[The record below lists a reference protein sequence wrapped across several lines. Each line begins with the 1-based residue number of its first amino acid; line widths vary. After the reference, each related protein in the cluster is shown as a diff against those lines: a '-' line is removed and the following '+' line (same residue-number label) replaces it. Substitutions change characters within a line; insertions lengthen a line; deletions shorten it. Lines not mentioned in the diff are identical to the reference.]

1 MVAGI
6 ERTIANCELC
16 IKYRNNQQREPMIS
30 HDILNKRFLKIG
42 NLLTNWQKSADLTKL
57 HSHKKYYYDWANS
70 KSLPPLREGD
80 VVCYRKN
87 KMWNK
92 SVISHVRNEP
102 RSYVVRNEHGALRR
116 NRRHHYKTDLKLPV
130 FSKCHS
136 SHCYQGNRPVQNSNV
151 VNYQTD
157 LPIRGSDTRLFNF
170 TFELPHRS
178 ASRYGRPIRFP
189 AKYRDF
195 VVS

>member
-1 MVAGI
+1 
-6 ERTIANCELC
+6 
-16 IKYRNNQQREPMIS
+16 MIF
-30 HDILNKRFLKIG
+30 HDILNERFLKIG

-57 HSHKKYYYDWANS
+57 HSHQKYYYDRANS
-70 KSLPPLREGD
+70 KSLPPVQEGD

-87 KMWNK
+87 KMWNN

-102 RSYVVRNEHGALRR
+102 HSYVVGNEHGVLRR
-116 NRRHHYKTDLKLPV
+116 NRRHLYKTNLKPPV
-130 FSKCHS
+130 FIKCHS
-136 SHCYQGNRPVQNSNV
+136 SHCYQGNRSVQSSNV

-157 LPIRGSDTRLFNF
+157 SPIRGSDTRLFNF
-170 TFELPHRS
+170 TSESPHRS
-178 ASRYGRPIRFP
+178 TSRYGRPIRFP